1 MNLDTK
7 SWRYSGLYIV
17 NFSTLEIVLA
27 SQIVTSAID
36 QEQEYYLKVDV
47 F

>member
-1 MNLDTK
+1 MRRAASAL
-7 SWRYSGLYIV
+7 SIV
-17 NFSTLEIVLA
+17 KFSTLEIVLA
-27 SQIVTSAID
+27 SQIVTSAIN